1 MRMDSRSPTIIISGL
16 LLLAG
21 CATSPDP
28 AKGGFI
34 SGLNGLVSGGY
45 NRRIA
50 EQSSEL
56 DQMRA
61 QQAAAEAESTR
72 ANAALGQRQQSVA
85 AMRVSIG
92 KLDGSVKSMQAKL
105 AQQRASTK
113 ELSAHDAQLTQELED
128 AERRVAKLRS
138 QVGGGGMPPD
148 YDATQREYQSL
159 QTAIA
164 ALHEQLDGE
173 RQ

>member
-1 MRMDSRSPTIIISGL
+1 MGMQVRSSTIIISGL

-45 NRRIA
+45 DRRVA
-50 EQSSEL
+50 VQSGEL

-61 QQAAAEAESTR
+61 QQAAAEAESQQ
-72 ANAALGQRQQSVA
+72 ANATLAQRQQSVA
-85 AMRVSIG
+85 SMRVSVVNM
-92 KLDGSVKSMQAKL
+92 DRSVRSIQAKL
-105 AQQRASTK
+105 AQQRAGNST
-113 ELSAHDAQLTQELED
+113 LSSNDVQLTHELED
-128 AERRVAKLRS
+128 AERRLATLRS
-138 QVGGGGMPPD
+138 QVANGATPSD
-148 YDATQREYQSL
+148 YEATQREYQSL
-159 QTAIA
+159 QAAIA

>member
-1 MRMDSRSPTIIISGL
+1 MRMHLRSSTIIISGL

-45 NRRIA
+45 NRRIT
-50 EQSSEL
+50 EQSSDL

-61 QQAAAEAESTR
+61 QQAAAEADSQR
-72 ANAALGQRQQSVA
+72 ANGALAQRQQSVA
-85 AMRVSIG
+85 AMRVSMAN
-92 KLDGSVKSMQAKL
+92 LDRSVRSIQAKL
-105 AQQRASTK
+105 AQQHAGNRV
-113 ELSAHDAQLTQELED
+113 LSAHDVQLTHDLED
-128 AERRVAKLRS
+128 AERRLAKLRRE
-138 QVGGGGMPPD
+138 VGSGATPSD

-159 QTAIA
+159 QAAIA

-173 RQ
+173 QQ